1 MKKMSLKWIVVCCG
15 LLFTTTAS
23 AQLGN
28 LLKNVLGGN
37 KGTETQQTETEEK
50 GNVLGSIFQNLIGTA
65 KVENSSLKGDWT
77 YESPAVVFESSNLLK
92 KAGGSLMTN
101 TAEKTLQKYLAKI
114 GFEEGKVDI
123 SFDGDS
129 TYTMTIGSRNS
140 TGTYTVQD
148 NEITLKRKG
157 LLSRPVTANLALKGN
172 EMQITFKADKLLDFL
187 TNITTMTG
195 NSTLNMIG
203 NIAFLI
209 TVPPCCSNKYVESFS
224 TVSLTSCVSEPKS
237 LDSLNVA
244 VFSFSILE
252 EVIIHIPYTFPF
264 IYPFMGPNI
273 SIPGTLM
280 LSSYKSK

>member
-1 MKKMSLKWIVVCCG
+1 MCWGVIRGRKP
-15 LLFTTTAS
+15 
-23 AQLGN
+23 
-28 LLKNVLGGN
+28 N
-37 KGTETQQTETEEK
+37 KPKEK

-157 LLSRPVTANLALKGN
+157 LLSRPVTANLALKSN

-203 NIAFLI
+203 NIASGYDGMQLGFQF
-209 TVPPCCSNKYVESFS
+209 K
-224 TVSLTSCVSEPKS
+224 K
-237 LDSLNVA
+237 
-244 VFSFSILE
+244 
-252 EVIIHIPYTFPF
+252 
-264 IYPFMGPNI
+264 
-273 SIPGTLM
+273 
-280 LSSYKSK
+280 K

>member
-1 MKKMSLKWIVVCCG
+1 MKKLSLKWIVVCCG

-77 YESPAVVFESSNLLK
+77 YESSAVVFESSNLLK

-203 NIAFLI
+203 NIASGYDGMQLGFQF
-209 TVPPCCSNKYVESFS
+209 K
-224 TVSLTSCVSEPKS
+224 K
-237 LDSLNVA
+237 
-244 VFSFSILE
+244 
-252 EVIIHIPYTFPF
+252 
-264 IYPFMGPNI
+264 
-273 SIPGTLM
+273 
-280 LSSYKSK
+280 K

>member
-1 MKKMSLKWIVVCCG
+1 MKKMSVKWIVVCWS

-28 LLKNVLGGN
+28 LLKNVLGAN

-77 YESPAVVFESSNLLK
+77 YESPAVVFESQNFLN
-92 KAGGSLMTN
+92 KAGGSLMAN

-129 TYTMTIGSRNS
+129 TYT
-140 TGTYTVQD
+140 VQE

-157 LLSRPVTANLALKGN
+157 VLSRPATANLALKGN
-172 EMQITFKADKLLDFL
+172 EMQITFKADKLLEFL
-187 TNITTMTG
+187 KNITTMTG

-203 NIAFLI
+203 NIASGYDGMQLGFQF
-209 TVPPCCSNKYVESFS
+209 K
-224 TVSLTSCVSEPKS
+224 K
-237 LDSLNVA
+237 
-244 VFSFSILE
+244 
-252 EVIIHIPYTFPF
+252 
-264 IYPFMGPNI
+264 
-273 SIPGTLM
+273 
-280 LSSYKSK
+280 K

>member
-1 MKKMSLKWIVVCCG
+1 MKKLSLKWIVVCCG

-50 GNVLGSIFQNLIGTA
+50 GNVLGSIFQNLFGTA

-101 TAEKTLQKYLAKI
+101 AAEKTLQKYLAKI

-129 TYTMTIGSRNS
+129 TNTLTIGSRNS
-140 TGTYTVQD
+140 TGSYTVQD

-172 EMQITFKADKLLDFL
+172 EMLITF
-187 TNITTMTG
+187 
-195 NSTLNMIG
+195 
-203 NIAFLI
+203 
-209 TVPPCCSNKYVESFS
+209 
-224 TVSLTSCVSEPKS
+224 
-237 LDSLNVA
+237 
-244 VFSFSILE
+244 
-252 EVIIHIPYTFPF
+252 
-264 IYPFMGPNI
+264 
-273 SIPGTLM
+273 
-280 LSSYKSK
+280 

>member
-1 MKKMSLKWIVVCCG
+1 M
-15 LLFTTTAS
+15 
-23 AQLGN
+23 
-28 LLKNVLGGN
+28 LGGN
-37 KGTETQQTETEEK
+37 KGTETHPTETEEK

-77 YESPAVVFESSNLLK
+77 YESPAVVFESSNLLR

-203 NIAFLI
+203 NIASGYDGMQLGFQF
-209 TVPPCCSNKYVESFS
+209 K
-224 TVSLTSCVSEPKS
+224 K
-237 LDSLNVA
+237 
-244 VFSFSILE
+244 
-252 EVIIHIPYTFPF
+252 
-264 IYPFMGPNI
+264 
-273 SIPGTLM
+273 
-280 LSSYKSK
+280 K

>member
-1 MKKMSLKWIVVCCG
+1 M
-15 LLFTTTAS
+15 
-23 AQLGN
+23 
-28 LLKNVLGGN
+28 
-37 KGTETQQTETEEK
+37 
-50 GNVLGSIFQNLIGTA
+50 GSIFQNLIGTA

-203 NIAFLI
+203 NIASGYDGMQLGFQF
-209 TVPPCCSNKYVESFS
+209 K
-224 TVSLTSCVSEPKS
+224 K
-237 LDSLNVA
+237 
-244 VFSFSILE
+244 
-252 EVIIHIPYTFPF
+252 
-264 IYPFMGPNI
+264 
-273 SIPGTLM
+273 
-280 LSSYKSK
+280 K

>member
-1 MKKMSLKWIVVCCG
+1 M
-15 LLFTTTAS
+15 
-23 AQLGN
+23 
-28 LLKNVLGGN
+28 LGGN
-37 KGTETQQTETEEK
+37 KGTETQPTETEEK

-203 NIAFLI
+203 NIASGYDGMQLGFQF
-209 TVPPCCSNKYVESFS
+209 K
-224 TVSLTSCVSEPKS
+224 K
-237 LDSLNVA
+237 
-244 VFSFSILE
+244 
-252 EVIIHIPYTFPF
+252 
-264 IYPFMGPNI
+264 
-273 SIPGTLM
+273 
-280 LSSYKSK
+280 K

>member
-129 TYTMTIGSRNS
+129 T
-140 TGTYTVQD
+140 
-148 NEITLKRKG
+148 
-157 LLSRPVTANLALKGN
+157 
-172 EMQITFKADKLLDFL
+172 
-187 TNITTMTG
+187 
-195 NSTLNMIG
+195 
-203 NIAFLI
+203 
-209 TVPPCCSNKYVESFS
+209 
-224 TVSLTSCVSEPKS
+224 
-237 LDSLNVA
+237 
-244 VFSFSILE
+244 
-252 EVIIHIPYTFPF
+252 
-264 IYPFMGPNI
+264 
-273 SIPGTLM
+273 
-280 LSSYKSK
+280 

>member
-77 YESPAVVFESSNLLK
+77 YESPA
-92 KAGGSLMTN
+92 GSLMTN

-203 NIAFLI
+203 NIASGYDGMQLGFQF
-209 TVPPCCSNKYVESFS
+209 K
-224 TVSLTSCVSEPKS
+224 K
-237 LDSLNVA
+237 
-244 VFSFSILE
+244 
-252 EVIIHIPYTFPF
+252 
-264 IYPFMGPNI
+264 
-273 SIPGTLM
+273 
-280 LSSYKSK
+280 K